1 MPRCS
6 SSRTSSGSPRTTSR
20 NSSASTPGSA
30 MRSRRPLGSLTRTC
44 ETARSRL
51 LSTSTP
57 PASPI
62 LIESAMA
69 MQEQA
74 TAWRQAGEEVGL
86 VPTMGALHAGHD
98 SLVTRA
104 RRENQRVIVSIFVNP
119 AQFGPNEDFARYPR
133 PFEADRARLEA
144 LGVDAI
150 FHPPVDQIYP
160 PAFKTRVD
168 PGPLAE
174 VLEGKSRPGHF
185 AGVLTVVLKLFNLTQ
200 PKRAYFGQKDFQQ
213 VVLVRQLVRDFGLP
227 VRIVAV
233 PTVREP
239 DGLAISSRN
248 AYLDPGQRELAPA
261 FHHAITEAAHA
272 FARGETDPVRLEALA
287 RERLAATPGLSLDY
301 VAVVDDATLSRPE
314 RAIPGSVLAVAVKLG
329 SIRLIDNVVLGAERL

>member
-1 MPRCS
+1 
-6 SSRTSSGSPRTTSR
+6 
-20 NSSASTPGSA
+20 
-30 MRSRRPLGSLTRTC
+30 
-44 ETARSRL
+44 
-51 LSTSTP
+51 
-57 PASPI
+57 
-62 LIESAMA
+62 

-74 TAWRQAGEEVGL
+74 IAWRHAGADIGVVL
-86 VPTMGALHAGHD
+86 TMGALHAGHD
-98 SLVTRA
+98 SLVARA
-104 RRENQRVIVSIFVNP
+104 RRDNQRVIVSIFVNS

-133 PFEADRARLEA
+133 PFDQDRARLEA

-168 PGPLAE
+168 AGPLAE

-213 VVLVRQLVRDFGLP
+213 VVLVRQLVRDFALP

-233 PTVREP
+233 ATVRHP
-239 DGLAISSRN
+239 DGLAMSSRN
-248 AYLDPGQRELAPA
+248 AYLDPAQRQIAPVVQQ
-261 FHHAITEAAHA
+261 AITEAARA
-272 FARGETDPVRLEALA
+272 FTDGETDPGRLESLT
-287 RERLAATPGLSLDY
+287 RDRLAATDGVTVDY
-301 VAVVDDATLSRPE
+301 VAVVDQTTLSRPG

-329 SIRLIDNVVLGAERL
+329 AIRLIDNVVLGAGRL

>member
-1 MPRCS
+1 M
-6 SSRTSSGSPRTTSR
+6 SRS
-20 NSSASTPGSA
+20 SSASTPGWA
-30 MRSRRPLGSLTRTC
+30 RRSKPRRASSTRTC
-44 ETARSRL
+44 AAAPSPP

-57 PASPI
+57 PAKAAV
-62 LIESAMA
+62 IESANA

-74 TAWRQAGEEVGL
+74 IAWRHAGDDIGV

-104 RRENQRVIVSIFVNP
+104 RSENQRVIVTIFVNP
-119 AQFGPNEDFARYPR
+119 AQFGPNEDFERYPR
-133 PFEADRARLEA
+133 PFDQDRARLEA

-168 PGPLAE
+168 PGPLADI
-174 VLEGKSRPGHF
+174 LEGKSRPGHF

-233 PTVREP
+233 PTVRHP
-239 DGLAISSRN
+239 DGLALSSRN
-248 AYLDPGQRELAPA
+248 VYLDPGQRQLAPTLQQA
-261 FHHAITEAAHA
+261 LTEAARA
-272 FARGETDPVRLEALA
+272 FTAGETDPLRLEGLA
-287 RERLAATPGLSLDY
+287 RGRLAAAQGLAVDY
-301 VAVVDDATLSRPE
+301 VALVDGATPSRPE

>member
-1 MPRCS
+1 
-6 SSRTSSGSPRTTSR
+6 
-20 NSSASTPGSA
+20 
-30 MRSRRPLGSLTRTC
+30 
-44 ETARSRL
+44 
-51 LSTSTP
+51 
-57 PASPI
+57 
-62 LIESAMA
+62 MA

-74 TAWRQAGEEVGL
+74 IAWRHAGQNIGL

-98 SLVTRA
+98 SLVRRA
-104 RRENQRVIVSIFVNP
+104 RKENQRVIASIFVNP
-119 AQFGPNEDFARYPR
+119 AQFAPNEDFDAYPR
-133 PFEADRARLEA
+133 PFEADRARLAA

-160 PAFKTRVD
+160 AAFKTRVD

-227 VRIVAV
+227 VRIVAC

-239 DGLAISSRN
+239 DGLAMSSRN
-248 AYLDPGQRELAPA
+248 AYLSPAQRVVAPA
-261 FHHAITEAAHA
+261 IHGALEAAA
-272 FARGETDPVRLEALA
+272 NSFDRGMTDPAQLESVARSMLEGAPALTI
-287 RERLAATPGLSLDY
+287 EY
-301 VAVVDDATLSRPE
+301 VAVVDEITL
-314 RAIPGSVLAVAVKLG
+314 RAPGRAVAGSVLAVAVKLG
-329 SIRLIDNVVLGAERL
+329 STRLIDNVVLGAKRL

>member
-1 MPRCS
+1 MSLS
-6 SSRTSSGSPRTTSR
+6 SF
-20 NSSASTPGSA
+20 ASTPNA
-30 MRSRRPLGSLTRTC
+30 ATRSKPPRANSIRTC
-44 ETARSRL
+44 AAAPSPP

-57 PASPI
+57 PAKAAV
-62 LIESAMA
+62 IESANA
-69 MQEQA
+69 MQEQSL
-74 TAWRQAGEEVGL
+74 AWRHAGDDIGV

-98 SLVTRA
+98 SLVVRA
-104 RRENQRVIVSIFVNP
+104 RRENQRVIVTVFVNP

-133 PFEADRARLEA
+133 PFDQDRARLEA

-150 FHPPVDQIYP
+150 FHPPVEQIYP

-168 PGPLAE
+168 PGPLAD

-213 VVLVRQLVRDFGLP
+213 IVLVRQLVRDFGLP

-239 DGLAISSRN
+239 AGLAISSRN
-248 AYLDPGQRELAPA
+248 PYLDPGQRQLAPTLQQALTDAARA
-261 FHHAITEAAHA
+261 FTA
-272 FARGETDPVRLEALA
+272 GETDPAELEAIVRHLL
-287 RERLAATPGLSLDY
+287 EGTPGVAIDY
-301 VAVVDDATLSRPE
+301 VAVVDDTTLRRPV
-314 RAIPGSVLAVAVKLG
+314 RTIAGNVLAVAVKLG
-329 SIRLIDNVVLGAERL
+329 PIRLIDNVVLGAERL

>member
-1 MPRCS
+1 
-6 SSRTSSGSPRTTSR
+6 
-20 NSSASTPGSA
+20 
-30 MRSRRPLGSLTRTC
+30 
-44 ETARSRL
+44 
-51 LSTSTP
+51 
-57 PASPI
+57 
-62 LIESAMA
+62 

-74 TAWRQAGEEVGL
+74 IAWRHTGADIGV
-86 VPTMGALHAGHD
+86 VPTMGALHAGHE
-98 SLVTRA
+98 SLVARA
-104 RRENQRVIVSIFVNP
+104 RRENQRVIVTVFVNP
-119 AQFGPNEDFARYPR
+119 AQFAPTEDFATYPR
-133 PFEADRARLEA
+133 PFDQDRARLEA

-168 PGPLAE
+168 PGPLGE

-185 AGVLTVVLKLFNLTQ
+185 GGVLTVVLKLFNLTQ

-233 PTVREP
+233 PTVRYP
-239 DGLAISSRN
+239 DGLAMSSRN
-248 AYLDPGQRELAPA
+248 AYLDPSQRQMASVVYR
-261 FHHAITEAAHA
+261 AITEAAQA
-272 FARGETDPVRLEALA
+272 FTRGETSPARLESLA
-287 RERLAATPGLSLDY
+287 RDELASTPDLAVDY
-301 VAVVDDATLSRPE
+301 AVVVDQTTLSRPE